1 MKVEKFKKRK
11 LEIFIKMPSESV
23 NANSQHFKNL
33 AVVQLCEITRIRYM
47 RYANSMT
54 LKIIGSA
61 QQRKRIRDPA
71 TQGIYEHT
79 RCVKIYTIRF

>member
-1 MKVEKFKKRK
+1 MRTRSILKIQLLCSYVR
-11 LEIFIKMPSESV
+11 LRESG
-23 NANSQHFKNL
+23 
-33 AVVQLCEITRIRYM
+33 IR

-54 LKIIGSA
+54 LKILGSV